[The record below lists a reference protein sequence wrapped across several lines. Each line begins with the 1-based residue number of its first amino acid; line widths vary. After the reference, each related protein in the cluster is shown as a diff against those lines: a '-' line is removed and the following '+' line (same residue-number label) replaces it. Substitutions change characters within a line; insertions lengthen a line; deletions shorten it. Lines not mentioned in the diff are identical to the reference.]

1 MSRLPSPEDLAKLV
15 SYVFDV
21 MLTLRCELV
30 GRRPVRDGETARDRL
45 QGLAWRTAVLPIAG
59 SHPLTVALSSDEPG
73 CLALG
78 AALFAC
84 AQTAVDLEMI
94 DDTLRE
100 LVNMIGGQVRS
111 AIAKDHSLGLARID
125 DGDQSNGGGNGHGHG
140 PGETRYE
147 CVVLRAGTFELAVQ
161 VSE

>member
-1 MSRLPSPEDLAKLV
+1 MSRLPTPEDLAKLV

-30 GRRPVRDGETARDRL
+30 GRRPVRDGEAARDRL

-59 SHPLTVALSSDEPG
+59 SQPLTVALSSDEPG

-84 AQTAVDLEMI
+84 AQTAVDQEMI

-125 DGDQSNGGGNGHGHG
+125 GGADQSNGHSNGAIATQH
-140 PGETRYE
+140 E
-147 CVVLRAGTFELAVQ
+147 CVVLRAGSFELAVQ

>member
-1 MSRLPSPEDLAKLV
+1 MSRLPSPEELAKLV

-30 GRRPVRDGETARDRL
+30 GRRPARDGETTRDRL
-45 QGLAWRTAVLPIAG
+45 HGLGWRTAVLPIDG
-59 SHPLTVALSSDEPG
+59 SQPLTVALSSDEQG

-84 AQTAVDLEMI
+84 AKTAVDQEMI

-111 AIAKDHSLGLARID
+111 AVAKDHSLGLARID
-125 DGDQSNGGGNGHGHG
+125 ATDQTNSANGDGNGTKH
-140 PGETRYE
+140 E
-147 CVVLRAGTFELAVQ
+147 CVVLRAGSFELAVQ

>member
-30 GRRPVRDGETARDRL
+30 GRRPVRDGESARDRL
-45 QGLAWRTAVLPIAG
+45 HGLAWRTAILPIAG
-59 SHPLTVALSSDEPG
+59 TQPLTVALSSDERG

-84 AQTAVDLEMI
+84 EQTSVDQEMI

-111 AIAKDHSLGLARID
+111 AVAKDHSLGLARID
-125 DGDQSNGGGNGHGHG
+125 GTADQVNGHAS
-140 PGETRYE
+140 GETRHE
-147 CVVLRAGTFELAVQ
+147 CVVLRAGSFELAVQ

>member
-45 QGLAWRTAVLPIAG
+45 QGLAWRTAVLPIDG
-59 SHPLTVALSSDEPG
+59 TQPLTVALSSDERG

-84 AQTAVDLEMI
+84 AQTSVDSEMI

-111 AIAKDHSLGLARID
+111 AVAKEHSLGLARID
-125 DGDQSNGGGNGHGHG
+125 TSFNFAANRCPDSLPH
-140 PGETRYE
+140 E
-147 CVVLRAGTFELAVQ
+147 CVVLRAGSVELAVQ
-161 VSE
+161 VSG

>member
-45 QGLAWRTAVLPIAG
+45 QGLAWRTAVLPIDG
-59 SHPLTVALSSDEPG
+59 TQPLTVALSSDERG

-84 AQTAVDLEMI
+84 AQTSVDSEMI

-111 AIAKDHSLGLARID
+111 AVAKDHSLGLARID
-125 DGDQSNGGGNGHGHG
+125 GSADEAKGHDS
-140 PGETRYE
+140 GETQHE
-147 CVVLRAGTFELAVQ
+147 CVVLRAGSFELAVQ

>member
-1 MSRLPSPEDLAKLV
+1 MSRLPTPEDLAKLV

-30 GRRPVRDGETARDRL
+30 GRRPVRDGETTRDRL
-45 QGLAWRTAVLPIAG
+45 QGLAWRTAVMPIEG
-59 SHPLTVALSSDEPG
+59 SQPLSVSLSSDEQG

-84 AQTAVDLEMI
+84 AKSAVDQEMI

-111 AIAKDHSLGLARID
+111 AIARDHSLGLARID
-125 DGDQSNGGGNGHGHG
+125 IGEQTNGHSPCAGH
-140 PGETRYE
+140 E
-147 CVVLRAGTFELAVQ
+147 CVVLRVGAFELAVQ

>member
-21 MLTLRCELV
+21 MLTLHCELV

-45 QGLAWRTAVLPIAG
+45 HGLAW
-59 SHPLTVALSSDEPG
+59 
-73 CLALG
+73 
-78 AALFAC
+78 
-84 AQTAVDLEMI
+84 
-94 DDTLRE
+94 

-125 DGDQSNGGGNGHGHG
+125 LSADQSDGQGGTQH
-140 PGETRYE
+140 E
-147 CVVLRAGTFELAVQ
+147 CVVLRAGSFELAVQ